1 MPAAQYLDKMASVS
15 GERFPLAEAASRS
28 EAREAPQVAE
38 ACTHAYHRKE
48 VAGWERG
55 FDMIALLRL
64 LIPLLVVL
72 TLIYIGLS
80 VYSRRRRRE
89 KLIARWQSN
98 RLTGDQDVF
107 VRRGLAKYDRSF
119 RRKLILGVYIVPLGL
134 IAILVYYTNF
144 T

>member
-1 MPAAQYLDKMASVS
+1 
-15 GERFPLAEAASRS
+15 
-28 EAREAPQVAE
+28 
-38 ACTHAYHRKE
+38 
-48 VAGWERG
+48 
-55 FDMIALLRL
+55 MIALLRL